1 MTTDTLSTTQTAV
14 ATHRPR
20 KTFPAGKVIAWIVLV
35 FAILVILFPMWW
47 VVRTSL
53 STKKEVIANPSSL
66 LPVGFTTEAYQRV
79 LGLVDTKTAVAQGG
93 SGQKINF
100 WLYLRNSL
108 IVAGLVV
115 VGQTFFSALAAY
127 AFARLHFP
135 FRDQLFLLY
144 LAALMIP
151 AIVTLIP
158 NFVLIRQLHWEDS
171 FLGIVAPTL
180 LMSPFAVFFL
190 RQFFLGINR
199 ELEEAARLDGA
210 GTFTVFMRIIM
221 PISMPPVITLAILT
235 FVATWNNYLWPF
247 LVGKSEEVRVLT
259 VALAVFRSQT
269 PQGTPDWPGLMAGA
283 VISMI
288 PTLIIFILLGRRIV
302 NNIQFTGFK

>member
-1 MTTDTLSTTQTAV
+1 MTTETLATTQTAV
-14 ATHRPR
+14 ATYRPR
-20 KTFPAGKVIAWIVLV
+20 KPFPTGKVIAWIVLV

-53 STKKEVIANPSSL
+53 STKKDVIANPSSL

-108 IVAGLVV
+108 IVAGIVV

-135 FRDQLFLLY
+135 FRDQLFILY

-158 NFVLIRQLHWEDS
+158 NFVLIRQLHWEDT
-171 FLGIVAPTL
+171 FLGIVAPSL

-190 RQFFLGINR
+190 RQFFLGINK

>member
-1 MTTDTLSTTQTAV
+1 MTTETLATTQTAV
-14 ATHRPR
+14 ATYRPR
-20 KTFPAGKVIAWIVLV
+20 KAFPTGKVIAWIVLV
-35 FAILVILFPMWW
+35 FSILVILFPMWW
-47 VVRTSL
+47 VVRTSF

-108 IVAGLVV
+108 IVAGIVV

-135 FRDQLFLLY
+135 FRDQLFILY

-151 AIVTLIP
+151 GIVTLIP

-190 RQFFLGINR
+190 RQFFLGINK